1 MSKVFIEETT
11 LTAIGDAIREK
22 TGKTDLIDPANM
34 GTEIAS
40 IETGG
45 GGSEL
50 PEEAFIL
57 TGECAYKFY
66 GPSWK
71 WYIDYFGNKVTT
83 EGITNLAY
91 AFKNNTAKEIPF
103 TLYVNKPS
111 SLVEAF
117 YNCGVAK
124 CPKIR
129 GTLKMDTSLNLVD
142 ILTNCYY
149 LSDLEDL
156 FESSMLEGYS
166 NIKVTSASSAPDVV
180 TFTGCH
186 SLRNIPSWW
195 YNFKL
200 RPDSTAF
207 PRYSTS
213 LYYKMFTSCKALT
226 KATDI
231 PVWSCQAAQTS
242 NMFTNAFDS
251 LYSSNAITFETNDGQ
266 SIETQWKA
274 QVIDLT
280 KYVGHVNSTS
290 ISGWDL
296 TKRVTDDTSYQ
307 ALKNDPDWWSSTNT
321 YSKYD
326 HDSAVET
333 INSLP
338 DTSAYLATAGGTN
351 TIKFDK
357 YSGYN
362 TDGGSID
369 TLTAEEIAVAAAK
382 GWTVTFG

>member
-1 MSKVFIEETT
+1 MAKVFIEETT
-11 LTAIGDAIREK
+11 LTSIGDAIRDK

-45 GGSEL
+45 GGDL
-50 PEEAFIL
+50 PEEALSL
-57 TGECAYKFY
+57 TGECTYKFY
-66 GPSWK
+66 GTSWK
-71 WYIDYFGNKVTT
+71 WYIDSFGNKITT
-83 EGITNLAY
+83 HDITNLAY
-91 AFKNNTAKEIPF
+91 AFKNNTVEEIPF
-103 TLYVNKPS
+103 TLYVNRPS
-111 SLVEAF
+111 SLVDAF
-117 YNCGVAK
+117 FHCGITK

-129 GTLKMDTSLNLVD
+129 GTLKMDSGLNLAGM
-142 ILTNCYY
+142 LTECYSI
-149 LSDLEDL
+149 SDLEDL

-166 NIKVTSASSAPDVV
+166 NIKVTSASSAPDVI
-180 TFTGCH
+180 TFEGCTA
-186 SLRNIPSWW
+186 LRNIPSWW

-200 RPDSTAF
+200 RSDSTAF
-207 PRYSTS
+207 PRDTTC
-213 LYYKMFTSCKALT
+213 LYYKGFTNCKALT

-242 NMFTNAFDS
+242 NMFYKTFDS
-251 LYSSNAITFETNDGQ
+251 LFSSNAITFETNNGQ
-266 SIETQWKA
+266 PIEVKWKA

-280 KYVGHVNSTS
+280 KYVGYVNSTN
-290 ISGWDL
+290 ISGRDI

-321 YSKYD
+321 YGKYD

-338 DTSAYLATAGGTN
+338 DTSAYLATASGTN

-382 GWTVTFG
+382 GWTVTLS